1 MSDPRLTLMREGLAD
16 VRLEGVVE
24 ADRFVEPRAMR
35 CGVYAAAILKA
46 ADAASEQQDQ
56 IVFGEAF
63 DVLSEEA
70 GFSFGQ
76 ARRDGY
82 VGWVETAALADGV
95 MIPTHWVRAPRT
107 LAFSRPDI
115 KSAVVMPLTMNSLV
129 REDGR
134 EGRFVKIAGAG
145 WVIATHLSPIGVY
158 ETDPAAIA
166 AEFIGQPYLWGG
178 REAGGL
184 DCSGLVQQAA
194 YACAEPSARDADMQA
209 GLGEAIEAAA
219 LARGDLVF
227 WKGHVGMMTDG
238 KTVLHANA
246 HHMAVR
252 EEPLA
257 EADERIK
264 AAGAGE
270 PTGFRRV

>member
-1 MSDPRLTLMREGLAD
+1 
-16 VRLEGVVE
+16 
-24 ADRFVEPRAMR
+24 
-35 CGVYAAAILKA
+35 
-46 ADAASEQQDQ
+46 
-56 IVFGEAF
+56 
-63 DVLSEEA
+63 
-70 GFSFGQ
+70 
-76 ARRDGY
+76 
-82 VGWVETAALADGV
+82 

-107 LAFSRPDI
+107 LAFGRPDI